1 MDNYRKIG
9 FNVPYISGKEI
20 EYMSQA
26 IEGKKISGED
36 GFNFKC
42 NQWFE
47 NKFKAV
53 KSVITTSCTHSLELS
68 ALLLDIK
75 SGDEVIMPSYTYVST
90 ANAFAL
96 RGAMCIF
103 VDINPRTMNI
113 DENRLEAAITD
124 KTKAIVVVHY
134 AGIACNMDK
143 ILDISKKYNLS
154 IVEDAA
160 QGFLATYKESYLGTI
175 GDIGCFSFHDTKNIT
190 MGQGGAIIINN
201 KKYEE
206 RLMILRDKGTNKKDF
221 MQGLVDKYTWVDVGS
236 SYVPSEISAAFLY
249 AQLEKVD
256 IVNQKRRLLWDEYY
270 NLLIMLENTG
280 LITLPYIPQHCNHNS
295 HIFYIKLKDKLVRD
309 ELINYLKGFN
319 ISAFFHFIP
328 LHTSNAGKIFGE
340 FRGVDEFTTI
350 ESEKLL
356 RLPMHFYLSI
366 EDVSYVVDK
375 IYDFFKQNK

>member
-1 MDNYRKIG
+1 MDNYKKIG
-9 FNVPYISGKEI
+9 FNEPYVSGKEI
-20 EYMSQA
+20 EYISQA

-36 GFNFKC
+36 SFSIKC

-53 KSVITTSCTHSLELS
+53 KAVITTSCTHSLELS
-68 ALLLDIK
+68 ALLLDIQ

-96 RGAMCIF
+96 RGARCIF

-113 DENRLEAAITD
+113 DEDKLEAAITD

-134 AGIACNMDK
+134 AGVACNMDK
-143 ILDISKKYNLS
+143 ILEISKKHNLS

-160 QGFLATYKESYLGTI
+160 QGFLSTYKGAYLGTI

-190 MGQGGAIIINN
+190 MGQGGAIVINN

-221 MQGLVDKYTWVDVGS
+221 LQGLVDKYTWVDVGS
-236 SYVPSEISAAFLY
+236 SYIPSEISAAFLY

-256 IVNQKRRLLWDEYY
+256 QVNHKRKLLWDEYY
-270 NLLIMLENTG
+270 KQLIELENTG
-280 LITLPYIPQHCNHNS
+280 LVKLPYVPEHCNHNS
-295 HIFYIKLKDKLVRD
+295 HIFYIKLKNKLVRD
-309 ELINYLKGFN
+309 ELINYLKSFN
-319 ISAFFHFIP
+319 ISAYFHFIP
-328 LHTSNAGKIFGE
+328 LHTSEAGKLLGE

-356 RLPMHFYLSI
+356 RLPMHYYLSI
-366 EDVSYVVDK
+366 EDIRYIVNK
-375 IYDFFKQNK
+375 IYKFFIL